1 MTCCFLPSYQTWG
14 DPSTWTT
21 TRITT
26 AGVIPQGLS
35 KLQLADLQL
44 NSIDVVS
51 AMGGYAGWTDQQVR
65 GAWHVTPYLNV
76 ISMVPSHLHN
86 HNVVLANS
94 AKMVC
99 TSESILYI
107 AQTHVTVLGSGGGG
121 GGGGGVGRG
130 TGVLVFRV

>member
-1 MTCCFLPSYQTWG
+1 M
-14 DPSTWTT
+14 
-21 TRITT
+21 
-26 AGVIPQGLS
+26 
-35 KLQLADLQL
+35 
-44 NSIDVVS
+44 
-51 AMGGYAGWTDQQVR
+51 R

-107 AQTHVTVLGSGGGG
+107 AQTHVTVLGSGGGVG
-121 GGGGGVGRG
+121 GGGGGGGGGGTRG
-130 TGVLVFRV
+130 SWFFVYKQSNIMSLV